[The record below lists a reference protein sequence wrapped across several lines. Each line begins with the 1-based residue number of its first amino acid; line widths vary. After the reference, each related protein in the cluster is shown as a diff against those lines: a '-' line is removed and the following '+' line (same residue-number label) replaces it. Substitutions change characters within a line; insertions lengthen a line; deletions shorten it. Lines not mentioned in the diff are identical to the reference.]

1 MKLVQFLRPLFLV
14 ALGLHGLLLFI
25 PTGESDPAVI
35 EDIALDER
43 PESDD
48 ADLLAAPPVPG
59 NLPVPDPNVS
69 TKTAPAGATANPAQ
83 TRVTARAATTPAR
96 PATRARP
103 PVAPRGAPRATPRA
117 TPNTA
122 NTDEDTTANST
133 TDADSSESSQ
143 TNSTAT
149 DNNQQTAA
157 NGSGLPDLSGQQAE
171 NNDAS
176 EENASAGSDPTG
188 GSRLTELASGVIR
201 DFPDAVAT
209 LEALVAAFDKSLTY
223 SEIKT
228 TDESAQRS
236 RDQWTAN
243 LQQQANTSSPE
254 SIDITEISDA
264 LQITYPLQVSENL
277 LLEDELKEHLNGREI
292 SVCLE
297 EEPSNAEVGIL
308 FDAQGDPAEEPT
320 ILRSTGYM
328 LLDEEIKARVMAP
341 ESLPS
346 GSPLAS
352 GLASALSRRSSAYIL
367 EVSVNYDKQ
376 SCVSLSDLQKQ
387 GE

>member
-1 MKLVQFLRPLFLV
+1 
-14 ALGLHGLLLFI
+14 
-25 PTGESDPAVI
+25 
-35 EDIALDER
+35 
-43 PESDD
+43 
-48 ADLLAAPPVPG
+48 
-59 NLPVPDPNVS
+59 
-69 TKTAPAGATANPAQ
+69 
-83 TRVTARAATTPAR
+83 
-96 PATRARP
+96 
-103 PVAPRGAPRATPRA
+103 
-117 TPNTA
+117 
-122 NTDEDTTANST
+122 
-133 TDADSSESSQ
+133 
-143 TNSTAT
+143 
-149 DNNQQTAA
+149 
-157 NGSGLPDLSGQQAE
+157 
-171 NNDAS
+171 
-176 EENASAGSDPTG
+176 
-188 GSRLTELASGVIR
+188 
-201 DFPDAVAT
+201 
-209 LEALVAAFDKSLTY
+209 
-223 SEIKT
+223 
-228 TDESAQRS
+228 DESAQRS

-264 LQITYPLQVSENL
+264 LQITYPLQVSDNL